1 MKRREEIK
9 VPVYFN
15 TDVTENSA
23 KISQEL
29 GMDVT
34 LTPDDFDIKDVYIM
48 TDRISFYGERD
59 FYGET
64 VVGVEMD
71 VSTIYVRMSIEQFRS
86 ALWEE

>member
-1 MKRREEIK
+1 MKREEIK

-29 GMDVT
+29 GMDVA
-34 LTPDDFDIKDVYIM
+34 LSPDDFDLKDVYIM
-48 TDRISFYGERD
+48 TNKISFYGERD

-71 VSTIYVRMSIEQFRS
+71 VSTIYVKMSIDDFRKK
-86 ALWEE
+86 LWGE